1 MKKELM
7 PDPKLLHRLESLR
20 QKLSSKQ
27 QASLEHAREKGQESY
42 DRKVDELL
50 DYLSDIARDIS
61 RQRYGDP
68 EGIFELAKTGVYPEK
83 ISELAESF
91 GMMIVKVEARELRL
105 EQTIDKLK
113 ELNNHLQT
121 EYEARTKIEKELM
134 TYRDN
139 LEALIRERTSEL
151 MKTNEMLK
159 TEIMERKAI
168 DEERKKL
175 VDDLQEALNNIKTLK
190 GLIPICA
197 SCKKIRDDQGYWNEL
212 EIYIAKNADIEF
224 SHSLC
229 PDCLRKHYPEE
240 YERLIQKG
248 KLHDLPQEK

>member
-1 MKKELM
+1 MSKELM
-7 PDPKLLHRLESLR
+7 PDPKLLKRLESLR
-20 QKLSSKQ
+20 QKITQEQ
-27 QASLEHAREKGQESY
+27 QDSLEHARQKGAESY
-42 DRKVDELL
+42 NQKVDELL

-68 EGIFELAKTGVYPEK
+68 DEIFELAKTGVYPEK

-91 GMMIVKVEARELRL
+91 GMMIVKVEARELHL

-113 ELNNHLQT
+113 KLNSQLEA
-121 EYEARTKIEKELM
+121 EYEARTKIEQELM
-134 TYRDN
+134 NYRNN
-139 LEALIRERTSEL
+139 LEALIQSRTSEL

-159 TEIMERKAI
+159 TEILERKAI

-175 VDDLQEALNNIKTLK
+175 VDDLQDALNNIKTLK

-212 EIYIAKNADIEF
+212 EIYISRNADIEF

-229 PDCLRKHYPEE
+229 PDCLKKHYPEE
-240 YERLIQKG
+240 YERMVEKG
-248 KLHDLPQEK
+248 KLTGLPSEK

>member
-1 MKKELM
+1 MSKELM
-7 PDPKLLHRLESLR
+7 PDPKLLKRLESLR
-20 QKLSSKQ
+20 QKITQEQ
-27 QASLEHAREKGQESY
+27 QDSLEHARQKGAESY
-42 DRKVDELL
+42 NQKVDELL

-68 EGIFELAKTGVYPEK
+68 DEIFELAKTGVYPEK

-91 GMMIVKVEARELRL
+91 GMMIVKVEARELHL

-113 ELNNHLQT
+113 KLNSQLEA
-121 EYEARTKIEKELM
+121 EYEARTKIEQELM
-134 TYRDN
+134 SYRNN
-139 LEALIRERTSEL
+139 LEALIQSRTSEL

-159 TEIMERKAI
+159 TEILERKAI

-175 VDDLQEALNNIKTLK
+175 VDDLQDALNNIKTLK

-212 EIYIAKNADIEF
+212 EIYISRNADIEF

-229 PDCLRKHYPEE
+229 PDCLKKHYPEE
-240 YERLIQKG
+240 YERMVEKG
-248 KLHDLPQEK
+248 KLTGLPSEK